1 MPSESRLKWTKVVWL
16 NAVMVC
22 GIWLGFW
29 SSHQSLS
36 AQATSRIAIFFL
48 AFFNMLFF
56 VVQPRLAH
64 ASLEEGVRRN
74 QYREFCTVLSE
85 RPVITALLFMQLW
98 GAARSLASV
107 ITILRTYDS
116 DYVRAMPNPGSI
128 NFRLI
133 AASVSMILVGL
144 IWLIG
149 AVGVWQA
156 YKWAWWLSL
165 FLNGLASATT
175 IALQVLMRDQFL
187 VDVLSTGAV
196 LLLLLPSTRR
206 VFRQLESK

>member
-1 MPSESRLKWTKVVWL
+1 
-16 NAVMVC
+16 
-22 GIWLGFW
+22 
-29 SSHQSLS
+29 
-36 AQATSRIAIFFL
+36 
-48 AFFNMLFF
+48 
-56 VVQPRLAH
+56 
-64 ASLEEGVRRN
+64 
-74 QYREFCTVLSE
+74 
-85 RPVITALLFMQLW
+85 
-98 GAARSLASV
+98 
-107 ITILRTYDS
+107 
-116 DYVRAMPNPGSI
+116 
-128 NFRLI
+128 
-133 AASVSMILVGL
+133 MILVGL